1 MSSKL
6 KLRVVSQEAELLNAL
21 VDSVTVPGSEGELT
35 ILPYHIPLFTKI
47 KMGELTFRSGEQQSS
62 IVVSNGFLNVA
73 ADNEV
78 VVLVDSAIH
87 ARDIS
92 VQKAEQAMKEAHE
105 TMRMSQ
111 DEREL
116 ILAEAS
122 LRRALLEI
130 RIARKSAQ

>member
-1 MSSKL
+1 MSTKL

-47 KMGELTFRSGEQQSS
+47 KMGELVFRSGDQRST
-62 IVVSNGFLNVA
+62 IVVSDGFLNVA
-73 ADNEV
+73 PDNDV

-92 VQKAEQAMKEAHE
+92 LQKAEKAVKEAHE
-105 TMRMSQ
+105 AMRISQ

-122 LRRALLEI
+122 LRRALLEVK
-130 RIARKSAQ
+130 IARKSSR